1 MYTMKRI
8 ILIGLALFCFSNAR
22 AQEEKLW
29 TLQEC
34 VKVALEN
41 NLNVRRSFYNV
52 ENFKIGLLQS
62 KMALLPTLNMG
73 SSYAKNFGRALNPVT
88 NSFINRNSNNLNLQ
102 ATSSLTLFN
111 GFRLQNTWRQS
122 SQDLA
127 ASGQDLEKAKND
139 VIINVVTLF
148 VNVIFNQELYDNATY
163 QLNSSKQQLDRITR
177 QVQAGALPKGD
188 QLNQEAQVAT
198 NEVNLVN
205 QENTLNLSLLQL
217 KQALQLPGFTPMR
230 VQAPEVQPEDLVLEE
245 SPEAIYSVALQRM
258 PEIKSAQLKVQS
270 AQLAWKA
277 NRGGLYPRLTLN
289 GSAASNYSSASD
301 NPRTAFD
308 GTFSPTP
315 NPIGLVE
322 GTTQQVFGFQPNTT
336 VISNGY
342 GELDQLQDNLFKS
355 VNVSLTIPLFNG
367 LQNRAGVQ
375 RASINREMASITE
388 QETKNALRQTVE
400 TAYND
405 AVAAARSYAAS
416 LKQVAAREEAYR
428 MAKQRYESGA
438 INNFEYQISENDLFQ
453 AKSDLSRS
461 KYNFIF
467 RKKILDFYQGK
478 PIDY

>member
-1 MYTMKRI
+1 MKRI
-8 ILIGLALFCFSNAR
+8 LLFALISLCYANANS
-22 AQEEKLW
+22 QDEKLW

-34 VKVALEN
+34 VKLALEN

-52 ENFKIGLLQS
+52 ENFKIGLFQS

-88 NSFINRNSNNLNLQ
+88 NSFVNRNSNNLNLQ
-102 ATSSLTLFN
+102 ANSSLTLFN
-111 GFRLQNTWRQS
+111 GFRLQNTLRQS
-122 SQDLA
+122 SHDFA

-139 VIINVVTLF
+139 VVINVVTLF
-148 VNVIFNQELYDNATY
+148 VNVIFNQELYDNASY
-163 QLNSSKQQLDRITR
+163 QLNSSKQQLERITQ
-177 QVQAGALPKGD
+177 QVQAGSLPKGD

-205 QENTLNLSLLQL
+205 QENALNLSLLQL

-230 VQAPEVQPEDLVLEE
+230 VQAPEVQAEDLLLEE
-245 SPEAIYSVALQRM
+245 SPEEIYEIALQRM
-258 PEIKSAQLKVQS
+258 PEIKSAQLKVES

-277 NRGGLYPRLTLN
+277 NKGGLYPRLSLN

-301 NPRTAFD
+301 GPRTAFD
-308 GTFSPTP
+308 GTFSQTP
-315 NPIGLVE
+315 NPIGVVD
-322 GTTQQVFGFQPNTT
+322 GTAQQVFGLQPNTT

-367 LQNRAGVQ
+367 WQNRAGVQ
-375 RASINREMASITE
+375 RAAINREIANISE

-405 AVAAARSYAAS
+405 AVAAARSYTAS

-428 MAKQRYESGA
+428 MARQRYESGG

-467 RKKILDFYQGK
+467 KKKILDFYQGK